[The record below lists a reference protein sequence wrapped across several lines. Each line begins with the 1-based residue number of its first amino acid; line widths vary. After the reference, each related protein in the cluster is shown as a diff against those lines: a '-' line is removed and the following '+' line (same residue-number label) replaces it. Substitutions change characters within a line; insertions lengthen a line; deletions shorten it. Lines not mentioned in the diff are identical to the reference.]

1 MASKIKSFAELARL
15 PLVTNEGD
23 KITCRVCGGFIDT
36 SQKYIKRG
44 DTYEHLD
51 SQGPECNRY
60 ANYDGPGKPID

>member
-1 MASKIKSFAELARL
+1 MVSETL
-15 PLVTNEGD
+15 TNPVHEG

-44 DTYEHLD
+44 DIYEHLD

-60 ANYDGPGKPID
+60 ANYYEPGKPID